1 MPSGSTTV
9 IPTSERPRRA
19 PANFDT
25 PADPGEAIRTG
36 AAKARRVL
44 KLFGQ
49 RPATRPGHIVIRQDT
64 EDAWFIPA
72 DSTFD
77 DVVSLPV
84 GGHPL
89 GWSPWPA
96 APCANRT
103 FRTAGRTAMR
113 AASRSP
119 SRRRPG

>member
-1 MPSGSTTV
+1 MPPGWPPV
-9 IPTSERPRRA
+9 IRRSKCPRRA

-25 PADPGEAIRTG
+25 PAAPGEATRMG
-36 AAKARRVL
+36 AANARRLL

-113 AASRSP
+113 DRKSVV
-119 SRRRPG
+119 